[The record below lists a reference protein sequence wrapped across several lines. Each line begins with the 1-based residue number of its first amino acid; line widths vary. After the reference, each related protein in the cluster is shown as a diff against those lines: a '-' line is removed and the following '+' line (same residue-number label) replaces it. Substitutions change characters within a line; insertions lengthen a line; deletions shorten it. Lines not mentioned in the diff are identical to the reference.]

1 MTITLPAHRRQ
12 ADDLQSLLDGRRAS
26 SRAAAED
33 LAPLVALA
41 TALAPVEHR
50 PAPDFRV
57 ALRDRLV
64 AAAADRAPAPAGPAP
79 RRRRPA
85 PSRLRQAVAAV
96 AVASV
101 VGGVGA
107 AAASTRA
114 LPGDP
119 LYGLKRQVEAVQLS
133 LARGDLSQ
141 GRELLEQADAR
152 LSEAERMAAGEHGAE
167 PATQARIGQSLE
179 DMDAAVTRGTA
190 ELQQA
195 YRATGDPE
203 ALLLLDRFVTDQRER
218 LDDLLALLSPDL
230 REQARALSDELG
242 RIAARA
248 EAVLGAA
255 SAREALIADGDGW
268 AVSRQVD
275 AAARAAGTATG
286 GGPAAGGAAA
296 GGAVN
301 DVLDAAGGVTG
312 DGAGGSGSAGGGG
325 GGGGSTIGGVVGGV
339 GGVVGGVTPGATSS
353 SGGLG
358 TVLPSALPTI
368 SAAPLPTSSPL
379 VTDPVGTV
387 TSAVP
392 LPSTSLVPLPSVSA
406 CVPIPP
412 LTAC

>member
-26 SRAAAED
+26 TRAAAED

-41 TALAPVEHR
+41 TALVPVEHR

-64 AAAADRAPAPAGPAP
+64 AAAADRVPAPAVPAP
-79 RRRRPA
+79 RQRRAA

-114 LPGDP
+114 LPGDA

-152 LSEAERMAAGEHGAE
+152 LSEAEQMAAGEHGAE
-167 PATQARIGQSLE
+167 PATRARIAQSLE
-179 DMDAAVTRGTA
+179 DMDAAVTRGAA
-190 ELQQA
+190 ELDQA
-195 YRATGDPE
+195 YRETGDPE

-218 LDDLLALLSPDL
+218 LDDLLALLGRDL
-230 REQARALSDELG
+230 RERARALSDELG

-255 SAREALIADGDGW
+255 SASEALTADGDGW

-286 GGPAAGGAAA
+286 DGTAAD
-296 GGAVN
+296 GAVN

-312 DGAGGSGSAGGGG
+312 DGGSAGGGG
-325 GGGGSTIGGVVGGV
+325 GGGGSTIGGIVGGV
-339 GGVVGGVTPGATSS
+339 GGVVGGVPHGATSS

-358 TVLPSALPTI
+358 TVLPSALPTL